1 MKIAIAA
8 NTRDSGALVAMHAAR
23 APFYL
28 FYDEEGTLLDVIVN
42 PYSSIERGAAPRVA
56 HMLQEHGIET
66 LVAGEF
72 GGKFITLLEENN
84 INIVPG
90 SGLVS
95 EVIKEVLA

>member
-28 FYDEEGTLLDVIVN
+28 FYDEEGTLFDAIVN
-42 PYSSIERGAAPRVA
+42 PYDSIERGAAPRVA
-56 HMLQEHGIET
+56 RLLQEHGVET

-72 GGKFITLLEENN
+72 GGKFITLLEERK
-84 INIVPG
+84 INIAPG